1 MSDIYE
7 KNIGPDKDDETI
19 SYKVGQFIGNNIL
32 LFTFVGGMVVG
43 GQLMK
48 RKIEKQQRRETKEFM
63 EALKNLKNVTV
74 F

>member
-19 SYKVGQFIGNNIL
+19 SYKVGRFIGNNIL
-32 LFTFVGGMVVG
+32 LITFIGGVVVG

-48 RKIEKQQRRETKEFM
+48 RKIEKQQRRDTKELID
-63 EALKNLKNVTV
+63 ALKGLNSINK